1 MSWSSKLFHRFNILG
16 EKDDFNLVH
25 DNIQQ
30 DIYFRGTNL
39 WVLIFAILIA
49 SVGLNVNST
58 AVIIGAM
65 LISPLMGPIVG
76 MGYALATYD
85 FKLLKSALRNYVF
98 AMLAGL
104 AASALYFSLTPIS
117 QAQSELLSRT
127 SPNIYDVMIA
137 LFGGFAGIIVIAS
150 KRKGNVVPGVAIA
163 TALMPPLCTAGYG
176 LALGHWDFFF
186 GALYLYAIN
195 SVFIGVATLVTTRFY
210 RFPVASYL
218 TEKSKRKANYF
229 VSIIVICTAL
239 PSLFFGYRLV
249 VNEKFKS
256 KANEY
261 IANETIIP
269 NEFLL
274 QKEVD
279 AVEKTIK
286 LTFGGKG
293 ISQKTKDLL
302 IEARKKYD
310 LDEAKV
316 TIGQGFS
323 IIDTE
328 KEGTESDKLRG
339 ELTNTNQRF
348 QSLLLDY
355 DSLVVNQNLG
365 TQLYRELGVWEPS
378 ITRCYANFARSIGA
392 DSTTKTA
399 LVLIAEARQ
408 NMESEEPNL
417 VDPNKI
423 KDWLASK
430 YPNTQIFVEVTYK

>member
-1 MSWSSKLFHRFNILG
+1 MSWSNKLFNRFNILG

-274 QKEVD
+274 QKEVN

-293 ISQKTKDLL
+293 ISQKTKDML

-310 LDEAKV
+310 LEEAEI

-355 DSLVVNQNLG
+355 DSLVVSQNLG
-365 TQLYRELGVWEPS
+365 TQLYKELKVWEPAVN
-378 ITRCYANFARSIGA
+378 RCYANFARSIGE
-392 DSTTKTA
+392 DSTTKVA
-399 LVLIAEARQ
+399 LIFIAEAQQ

>member
-1 MSWSSKLFHRFNILG
+1 MSWSSKLFHRFNVLG

-328 KEGTESDKLRG
+328 KEGTESDRLRG

-365 TQLYRELGVWEPS
+365 TQLYRELEVWEPS

-392 DSTTKTA
+392 DSTAKTA